1 MNIDTLIHYVTNEA
15 SPEERIAVEQWCR
28 QDNKNQQELENL
40 QQVWN
45 ITAPTLSRPPA
56 DAVASL
62 IRFKEKAA
70 THKKTR
76 VIPLRKK
83 YDWRTWMKVAA
94 VFAGIPLMIWFFML
108 RTSPVKEL
116 TATTSSQIQTTLLAD
131 GSTVVLNKNSML
143 KYPES
148 FTGKTRTVSLNKG
161 EAFFKVSHDK
171 TRPFFVRVNGMQ
183 IKVVGTA
190 FNVKV
195 NKGRTEVIVE
205 SGKVEVDNHKNHI
218 LLSPA
223 ESVLV
228 HPSDVRLQKEKHT
241 DLLYNYYRSKEFI
254 ADGTPLWKLC
264 EVLEEAYEVKISF
277 QQTALRDLPMNATFK
292 NESLDDILSVI
303 AKTFNLKVTRKD
315 KQILFNL
322 AK

>member
-1 MNIDTLIHYVTNEA
+1 MNIDILIHYVTNEA
-15 SPEERIAVEQWCR
+15 SPEDRIAVEQWCL
-28 QDNKNQQELENL
+28 QDSKNQQELENL

-45 ITAPTLSRPPA
+45 MTASTFPSPA
-56 DAVASL
+56 TDAVASL

-70 THKKTR
+70 SNKKT
-76 VIPLRKK
+76 VVMLPGKK
-83 YDWRTWMKVAA
+83 YKWQTWMKVAA

-108 RTSPVKEL
+108 KTSPVKEL
-116 TATTSSQIQTTLLAD
+116 TATTSGQTGTTLLAD
-131 GSTVVLNKNSML
+131 GSTVVLNKNSSL
-143 KYPES
+143 SYPES
-148 FTGKTRTVSLNKG
+148 FTGKTRSVSLNKG
-161 EAFFKVSHDK
+161 EAFFKVSHDQTK
-171 TRPFFVRVNGMQ
+171 PFFVRVNGMQ

-195 NKGRTEVIVE
+195 SKGKTEVIVE

-228 HPSDVRLQKEKHT
+228 NPSDVHLQKEKHT

-277 QQTALRDLPMNATFK
+277 QQNALRDLPMNATFK

-303 AKTFNLKVTRKD
+303 AKTFSLKVTRKD